1 MTTFWESMRLTEGMP
16 RSAAGSVPSIANEQ
30 PYVDLA
36 EPTDGAPPKSTIST
50 DAATLFPVY
59 DASTTATSFSSFQTK
74 PSRFDDPPTSLDLM
88 ADFVDWHTGWQ
99 LEYLE
104 KNGTD
109 SPKRLILGGATW
121 TYGSTL
127 TAVMSVDRSR
137 INLVEHLS
145 RFDLMALG
153 KDDQAAIATTDAF
166 KDASNGAAV
175 RFNLVPSGAQ
185 VSDAVRTDLEAQC
198 DTYSSGFVTTG
209 SSMSETD
216 VSYFK
221 DGVAL
226 IKATLS
232 EKAMFDLAQIKLQL
246 EDIKKR
252 YSLAFAYSAV
262 TEETKDATTGRY
274 ANVIGLD
281 QGASLKKSYSVLV
294 TNEQAILDINSRIRA
309 MLTENETK
317 TKGRMSAPALVA
329 SVQFLTNMRKSFE
342 VKSLTEEINQQ
353 RALIETYVAIQKVV
367 NNTSGRL
374 GTDISSTKV
383 AQDSETLTEISDYAE
398 LGETAKRVINM
409 FDAGSPSVE
418 HPIEKLNS
426 WQRPTFD
433 MISDSGAVTMNAYG
447 KRVWDGFGS
456 NLIDQI
462 QIISDDTQIKTSRLN
477 KTESERNKHS
487 DLATRANG
495 RMMEIIYSVLSAGD
509 V

>member
-1 MTTFWESMRLTEGMP
+1 MSSFWESLRLTEGMP

-36 EPTDGAPPKSTIST
+36 EATDGAPPKPTIRT

-59 DASTTATSFSSFQTK
+59 DAATAATSFSSVLTK
-74 PSRFDDPPTSLDLM
+74 PSRFDESPTSQDLM
-88 ADFVDWHTGWQ
+88 ADFVDWHTAWQ

-104 KNGTD
+104 KNGTGT
-109 SPKRLILGGATW
+109 PKSLILGGATYA
-121 TYGSTL
+121 YGSTL
-127 TAVMSVDRSR
+127 TAVMSADRSR
-137 INLVEHLS
+137 VHLVEHLS

-153 KDDQAAIATTDAF
+153 KNDQTAIAATESF
-166 KDASNGAAV
+166 KNATNGAAV
-175 RFNLVPSGAQ
+175 RFNLSPSGDQ
-185 VSDAVRTDLEAQC
+185 GSDAVRTDLETQC
-198 DTYSSGFVTTG
+198 DTYADGFVTTD
-209 SSMSETD
+209 SSMTETE

-221 DGVAL
+221 DGVTL
-226 IKATLS
+226 IKATLA
-232 EKAMFDLAQIKLQL
+232 EKAMFDLAQIKTQL

-252 YSLAFAYSAV
+252 YTLAYRYSTV
-262 TEETKDATTGRY
+262 PEETKDATTGRY

-281 QGASLKKSYSVLV
+281 QGVSLKKSYTILV
-294 TNEQAILDINSRIRA
+294 TNEQAILDLNTRIRA
-309 MLTENETK
+309 MLTDNETK

-353 RALIETYVAIQKVV
+353 RALIETYVAMQKVV
-367 NNTSGRL
+367 NNTSGSL

-383 AQDSETLTEISDYAE
+383 AQDSETLTEISNYSE

-418 HPIEKLNS
+418 HPLEKNNS
-426 WQRPTFD
+426 WQRPKFD
-433 MISDSGAVTMNAYG
+433 MISDSGDVTLKAYA

-462 QIISDDTQIKTSRLN
+462 QLISDDTQMKTSRLN
-477 KTESERNKHS
+477 KTEAERNKHS

-495 RMMEIIYSVLSAGD
+495 RMLEMIYAVLSAGD